1 MGFVPYFVVTC
12 ERSFL
17 GSATQW
23 NEWVLWVVIHGFSFM
38 MHWGALVAIHAQRLY
53 QVFDGTMFEVSARV
67 PTTAAIV
74 VIICLVCYALTL
86 ISNAFAVTI
95 LATLKPLL
103 ICVAV
108 LGLLIASKL
117 VVGAFI
123 VKFYRFNNQMAD
135 IDVEDDSAP
144 MLRVVTKST
153 IFAAISLIS
162 SIIIVGCTAV
172 AVRLSIA
179 SSSFAIAWYFART
192 AQSLDTLTN
201 CVCIYFSI
209 SVGGAHYDVLCAPL
223 HRQCQNGC
231 ARLSRRQRR
240 DRPTPTPTQN
250 TRTRAVSESKAQDT
264 KEIELEIGVQIE
276 EEKEKEKEEE
286 KEKDALEA
294 MRRMRRRI
302 SSNLSV
308 AHDFEQRTLALSTEE
323 LPNAQKTAMERRSV
337 PIGSTL
343 QIGVGVLTKTNDVVV
358 EIRGQ
363 RIEMDAEEDLG
374 GAKVTEI

>member
-1 MGFVPYFVVTC
+1 MG
-12 ERSFL
+12 
-17 GSATQW
+17 
-23 NEWVLWVVIHGFSFM
+23 
-38 MHWGALVAIHAQRLY
+38 
-53 QVFDGTMFEVSARV
+53 
-67 PTTAAIV
+67 
-74 VIICLVCYALTL
+74 
-86 ISNAFAVTI
+86 
-95 LATLKPLL
+95 
-103 ICVAV
+103 
-108 LGLLIASKL
+108 
-117 VVGAFI
+117 
-123 VKFYRFNNQMAD
+123 
-135 IDVEDDSAP
+135 
-144 MLRVVTKST
+144 
-153 IFAAISLIS
+153 
-162 SIIIVGCTAV
+162 
-172 AVRLSIA
+172 
-179 SSSFAIAWYFART
+179 
-192 AQSLDTLTN
+192 
-201 CVCIYFSI
+201 
-209 SVGGAHYDVLCAPL
+209 L

-276 EEKEKEKEEE
+276 EEKEEE